1 MAMMQFEQKTVDT
14 LKIGDFSLFTKTVS
28 ETDIVLYAG
37 ISADFAP
44 VHLNEQ
50 YAAQTRFGSR
60 IAHPM
65 LLGTMAGGAIYRL
78 LSPSSICVKREFEV
92 IAPVFAGETVTIR
105 AEIASLDREHN
116 RVVVEFEC
124 YNVKEELV
132 LRGSSLEALDLMEGE
147 QVKA

>member
-78 LSPSSICVKREFEV
+78 EV

-132 LRGSSLEALDLMEGE
+132 LRGSSLEALDLVEGE

>member
-37 ISADFAP
+37 ISAVFAP

-65 LLGTMAGGAIYRL
+65 MLGTMAGGAIYRL

-132 LRGSSLEALDLMEGE
+132 LRGSSLEALDLVEGE

>member
-105 AEIASLDREHN
+105 AEITSLNREHN

-132 LRGSSLEALDLMEGE
+132 LRGSSLEALDLVEGE

>member
-1 MAMMQFEQKTVDT
+1 MDMMQFEQKTVDT

-132 LRGSSLEALDLMEGE
+132 LRGSSLEALDLVEGE

>member
-132 LRGSSLEALDLMEGE
+132 LRGSSLEARDLVEGE

>member
-105 AEIASLDREHN
+105 AEIASLNREHN
-116 RVVVEFEC
+116 RVVVEFEG

-132 LRGSSLEALDLMEGE
+132 LRGSSLEALDLVEGE